1 MSFSGISHKVRNLLI
16 GWIDFEG
23 CKPDCFTQWPKYLG
37 YEMEQ
42 LDVLEGGYLPQAWG
56 DAEEEQTALRQA
68 ILRLLAG
75 VQPLKVAIE
84 GRPTTAA
91 PGSREQ
97 NLRSS
102 IDGPYLVRYVG
113 VANAAGYGTLFFE
126 GGKLWGNDLA
136 GGRYDGSYQI
146 IDGRLRGTA
155 SLKVPAGVTLVTGF
169 QPEADMTVP
178 ISFELPITFAD
189 RGLHPVSVGDQ
200 TVRVSFERI
209 PQE

>member
-1 MSFSGISHKVRNLLI
+1 M
-16 GWIDFEG
+16 
-23 CKPDCFTQWPKYLG
+23 
-37 YEMEQ
+37 
-42 LDVLEGGYLPQAWG
+42 
-56 DAEEEQTALRQA
+56 
-68 ILRLLAG
+68 
-75 VQPLKVAIE
+75 
-84 GRPTTAA
+84 
-91 PGSREQ
+91 
-97 NLRSS
+97 RSS

-189 RGLHPVSVGDQ
+189 RGLHPVSVGGESLKNRQRIDLQ
-200 TVRVSFERI
+200 PPGEERR
-209 PQE
+209 PRPYCWHD